1 MVSVLNKKIIYKTKK
16 IMFKTFRKTI
26 VALMATA
33 IAVLFASCGKDS
45 GMFGFDLEDEYVAVY
60 SLFDSEHVSIEGITV
75 VNDSLRIACE
85 HKAIFTAK
93 DAEDIIKAYKVYSPA
108 KLGNTYVIVE
118 NFSDIENKSFNW
130 SNGVFN
136 IGKSVIPLVFG
147 DTYATL
153 VVVGTKTYTIP
164 ELSFCTVKAV
174 VLNVKDIVDGIANAT
189 LIFILSCDETAEY
202 DLTFPVTESHKEVL
216 TYTYDDATVTGKG
229 TGNVVRHNFVD
240 GVEKGTDNIS
250 VTFDCTLQAEAKK
263 TTADLTAIA
272 FNSIAATTTKGT
284 YRANWNV
291 VAHELYASYPET
303 VSFVDNGESHTVA
316 LKGNWNVKFDSK
328 ETIDNS
334 DDVNFVYNTT
344 ANYKLVCDNYD
355 MASATQE
362 IEQKDA
368 KNTQKITATVVG
380 EDENGVKIRFFIDNS
395 KDADVEKF
403 FYAPSGLSV
412 TTEAEKRIET
422 SPISLTQTGH
432 NAGNWNKG
440 TSGNTSDNVKYTSY
454 SRVDSYVY
462 NNGKVS
468 SQVTYT
474 KNDNYIVIWEGKE
487 YVAEGM
493 GDVVITAGTPSETA
507 DNSNNSIIS
516 KSYSVNHS
524 IARGNVSDNA
534 DQMFTLYKNRTPN
547 TIPGY
552 VVKAAAMTDI
562 YNANRTAPA
571 RTVICALFEE
581 INGSNTLYVEFNT
594 KGEEI
599 SRHTNVTVSN
609 DGIMSMAWNGADF
622 VPGKLTGV
630 NTTTEKPQE
639 WLYTSYADG
648 SVQGYVSPMSV
659 TKHSLPNPLKESGV
673 KTTVDGE
680 EIITINGIILK

>member
-1 MVSVLNKKIIYKTKK
+1 MRTN
-16 IMFKTFRKTI
+16 MFKTI
-26 VALMATA
+26 VALMAAA
-33 IAVLFASCGKDS
+33 IAVLVSSCSKDEGLFS
-45 GMFGFDLEDEYVAVY
+45 FGLDGEGTDPSISYVLDDTRHIEIENCGLVGDSIHIVCGHRAYFTGTNTEDV
-60 SLFDSEHVSIEGITV
+60 T
-75 VNDSLRIACE
+75 
-85 HKAIFTAK
+85 K
-93 DAEDIIKAYKVYSPA
+93 DYKVTNPA
-108 KLGNTYVIVE
+108 KLGSTETYVE
-118 NFSDIENKSFNW
+118 NIGDIAGQTFNW
-130 SNGVFN
+130 SNGQIA
-136 IGKSVIPLVFG
+136 IGKSVITLAFG
-147 DTYATL
+147 
-153 VVVGTKTYTIP
+153 KTYTTNV
-164 ELSFCTVKAV
+164 LLNGKTYTMNNGLGYCTVKAARLV
-174 VLNVKDIVDGIANAT
+174 VGTDVKEIETEKFTVDAKIIFTLSCEEEDECEYPLILNVT
-189 LIFILSCDETAEY
+189 ET
-202 DLTFPVTESHKEVL
+202 HKEVL
-216 TYTYDDATVTGKG
+216 TYTYDEAIVISSTQAK
-229 TGNVVRHNFVD
+229 VVRHDLVD
-240 GVEKGTDNIS
+240 GVEKGTLDILVDIS
-250 VTFDCTLQAEAKK
+250 ATLQAEAKK

-272 FNSIAATTTKGT
+272 FNSIAATATKGT
-284 YRANWNV
+284 YRASWNV

-355 MASATQE
+355 MATATQE

-368 KNTQKITATVVG
+368 KNTQKISVSIVG

-412 TTEAEKRIET
+412 KTEAEKRIET

-474 KNDNYIVIWEGKE
+474 KNDNYIVVWEGKE

-534 DQMFTLYKNRTPN
+534 DQLFTLYKNRTPN

-581 INGSNTLYVEFNT
+581 INGSNTLYVEFNS

-599 SRHTNVTVSN
+599 SRHANVTVSN
-609 DGIMSMAWNGADF
+609 DGIMSMTWNGADF

-648 SVQGYVSPMSV
+648 NVQGYVSPMSV
-659 TKHSLPNPLKESGV
+659 TKHTLQNPYKESGV

-680 EIITINGIILK
+680 EIITINGVTLK

>member
-1 MVSVLNKKIIYKTKK
+1 MLKKIK
-16 IMFKTFRKTI
+16 KTI

-33 IAVLFASCGKDS
+33 IAVLFASCEKDS
-45 GMFGFDLEDEYVAVY
+45 SMFGFGLEGEFVAVY
-60 SLFDSEHVSIEGITV
+60 SLYNSEHVTTEEITV
-75 VNDSLRIACE
+75 VNDSLRINCG

-93 DAEDIIKAYKVYSPA
+93 DADEIIKTYNVYNPA
-108 KLGNTYVIVE
+108 KLGNTDVIVK

-136 IGKSVIPLVFG
+136 IGKSVITLVFG
-147 DTYATL
+147 DTYATS

-164 ELSFCTVKAV
+164 ELSYCTVKAV
-174 VLNVKDIVDGIANAT
+174 VLNVKEIVDGIANAT
-189 LIFILSCDETAEY
+189 LIFTLSCDETAEY
-202 DLTFPVTESHKEVL
+202 ALTFPVTESHKEVL

-240 GVEKGTDNIS
+240 GVEKDTDNIS
-250 VTFDCTLQAEAKK
+250 VTFDCNLTAEAKK

-272 FNSIAATTTKGT
+272 FNSIAATATKNT

-303 VSFVDNGESHTVA
+303 VSFVDNGKSHTVA

-355 MASATQE
+355 MATATQE

-368 KNTQKITATVVG
+368 KNTQKISVSIVG

-454 SRVDSYVY
+454 SRVDYYDY
-462 NNGKVS
+462 NDKVS

-474 KNDNYIVIWEGKE
+474 KNDDYIVIWEGKE

-507 DNSNNSIIS
+507 DNSNNNIIS
-516 KSYSVNHS
+516 KSYSVDHS

-534 DQMFTLYKNRTPN
+534 DQLFTLYKNRTPN

-562 YNANRTAPA
+562 YNADRKAPA
-571 RTVICALFEE
+571 RIVICALFEE

-599 SRHTNVTVSN
+599 SRHANVTVSN
-609 DGIMSMAWNGADF
+609 DGIMSMVWNGADF
-622 VPGKLTGV
+622 VPGKLTRV

-639 WLYTSYADG
+639 WLYISYADEN
-648 SVQGYVSPMSV
+648 VQGYVSPMSV
-659 TKHSLPNPLKESGV
+659 TQHALPNPYKESGV

-680 EIITINGIILK
+680 EIITINDITLK